1 MQWRIGLIVAA
12 LVLGAC
18 EGSEGGGSPMG
29 SAEPPALVPVSQ
41 VELTPQSGATTI
53 GGTIQFTVTAL
64 DEHGNVLAGRAVTW
78 EAMNSSVAAI
88 SRGGLVRGLANGTSQ
103 IRASVEGVT
112 AFARFEVGGERK
124 PEFKP
129 EKPDGGAE

>member
-12 LVLGAC
+12 LAVGAC
-18 EGSEGGGSPMG
+18 EGSERGGSPIG
-29 SAEPPALVPVSQ
+29 PAELPENVAVSR
-41 VELTPQSGATTI
+41 VELTPRSGATTV
-53 GGTIQFTVTAL
+53 GGTVKFTATAV
-64 DEHGNVLAGRAVTW
+64 DEHGNVLAGRTVTW
-78 EAMNSSVAAI
+78 EAVNPSVAAI

-103 IRASVEGVT
+103 IQASVEGVT
-112 AFARFEVGGERK
+112 AFAQFEVGGERK